1 MKKITILIII
11 TAFSICA
18 QAQNFMGIYTFDSVK
33 TTTGTTD
40 PSFVPTA
47 TGVTFGSFTATGTP
61 INPNA
66 MSRFSFTNW
75 PTGSTGGIADS
86 LYSGMTGSLSATE
99 YFEVTISPNAGYSI
113 TLDTIR
119 FTARRSST
127 GPRSYSVRSSAD
139 GFTTNIL
146 NSFLTASSWISSQG
160 TNEFFYNHDT
170 SSNTYN
176 NINGNLILLTG
187 GSFNALANPIT
198 FRFYAWNAEASGGS
212 FGIDNVSIN
221 GTATIATSIKENK
234 KTDLIVYPNPS
245 ANGLFTFDLG
255 AVTGKTIITVYDII
269 GNEILSKEINSGNK
283 QTIDLSNQANGS
295 YFIKIKN
302 NNSIS
307 TRKIII
313 CK

>member
-1 MKKITILIII
+1 MKKITTLITIGI
-11 TAFSICA
+11 SSFCL
-18 QAQNFMGIYTFDSVK
+18 QAQNFIGTYTFDSIK
-33 TTTGTTD
+33 TTTGTMD

-47 TGVTFGSFTATGTP
+47 TGVTFGSFKAVGTP
-61 INPNA
+61 VNPNA
-66 MSRFSFTNW
+66 AARFSFTNW
-75 PTGSTGGIADS
+75 PTGSIGGTADS
-86 LYSGMTGSLSATE
+86 LYSGMTGSLSTTE
-99 YFEVTISPNAGYSI
+99 YFEVTISPNASYSI

-302 NNSIS
+302 SNSIS
-307 TRKIII
+307 TRKITI
-313 CK
+313 CR